1 MNIGKKT
8 ISTISIGLFL
18 MASTGSAFAFRRLGP
33 LSISG
38 DRGGYVIEYALRML
52 KLKQSRRQVE
62 FRGSCDS
69 ACTLYLALPRS
80 QVCVKP
86 QSSFAFHLPYGATG
100 SGNKLAADYMLNA
113 YPGWVKSWIKSKG
126 GLSSRNISMGY
137 AQTSKFLPTC
147 NHTIGAPQAHIAM
160 SGN

>member
-1 MNIGKKT
+1 MIIGKKT
-8 ISTISIGLFL
+8 ISAISIGLFL
-18 MASTGSAFAFRRLGP
+18 ATSAGGAYAFPRSGS

-80 QVCVKP
+80 QVCVER
-86 QSSFAFHLPYGATG
+86 QSSFTFHMPYGATG
-100 SGNKLAADYMLNA
+100 SGNKMAAAYMLNA
-113 YPGWVKSWIKSKG
+113 YPSWVRTWINSKG
-126 GLSSRNISMGY
+126 GLSSRPILMNY
-137 AQTSKFLPTC
+137 AQASKFLATC
-147 NHTIGAPQAHIAM
+147 DHSVSAPKTHVAM

>member
-8 ISTISIGLFL
+8 ISVISIGLFL
-18 MASTGSAFAFRRLGP
+18 VTSAGSANAFPRLSP

-80 QVCVKP
+80 QVCVEP
-86 QSSFAFHLPYGATG
+86 QSSFTFHMPYGATG
-100 SGNKLAADYMLNA
+100 SGNKIAANYMLNA
-113 YPGWVKSWIKSKG
+113 YPGWVRSWINSKG
-126 GLSSRNISMGY
+126 GLSSRPILMSY
-137 AQTSKFLPTC
+137 AQASKFLTTC
-147 NHTIGAPQAHIAM
+147 GHATGVPKARIAM

>member
-1 MNIGKKT
+1 MNFGNKT
-8 ISTISIGLFL
+8 ISAISIGLFL
-18 MASTGSAFAFRRLGP
+18 VTSASSAYAFPRSGP

-80 QVCVKP
+80 QVCVEP
-86 QSSFAFHLPYGATG
+86 QSSFTFHMPYGATG
-100 SGNKLAADYMLNA
+100 SGNRLAMDYMLNA
-113 YPGWVKSWIKSKG
+113 YPSWVRSWINSKG
-126 GLSSRNISMGY
+126 GLSSRPILMGY
-137 AQTSKFLPTC
+137 AQASKFLATC
-147 NHTIGAPQAHIAM
+147 HHTITTPQTHVAM